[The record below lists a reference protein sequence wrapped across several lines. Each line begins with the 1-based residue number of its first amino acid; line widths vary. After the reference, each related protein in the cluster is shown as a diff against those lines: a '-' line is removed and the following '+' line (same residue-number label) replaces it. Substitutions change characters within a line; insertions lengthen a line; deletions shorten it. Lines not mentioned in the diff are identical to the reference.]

1 MRRKLLCTATAAATL
16 LAAVI
21 VWRLTATEPG
31 QGPPPEAS
39 PGKAAPPALP
49 LTQVVLFNSVVGY
62 FQREGQVEGSARVEL
77 TFPAADVN
85 DLLKSLVLQDQG
97 GGKFSGVN
105 YDNHEP
111 VDRIL
116 RSFALDLN
124 NNPTYGQILNQA
136 RGEKVEVLRQRKGDA
151 QAVKL
156 TGTIVGMQSQ
166 RREGQG
172 DLEHLNLLA
181 AGGLQSILL
190 DEVQAVRFL
199 NPVLESE
206 FQRALRVVAAG
217 HDTQKKTVSLGF
229 TGQGK
234 RQVRVG
240 YVVERPIWKT
250 SYRLLFE
257 PGGKLFLQGWAL
269 VENTG
274 DDDWNNV
281 RLVLVSGRPISFQ
294 MNLYDPLYVPR
305 PTVEPELFAS
315 LRPPVYGGAL
325 GAPPAPPEEGGPA
338 RMPPGFGM
346 GGMGMGGF
354 PMGGMGM
361 GGFPGGGL
369 PGGPPMPPSIGGLLP
384 GLQFGSL
391 TPPNIA
397 QSSNIYQNPQGQTLP
412 VQRLTY
418 EELQRRRE
426 EARQE
431 KEKAKK
437 VGPLVTGLNFKEGI
451 ASVATGE
458 AAGDSFRYVIDQ
470 KVSLPRQKSAML
482 PILNRHVEGSKVSI
496 YNASVHPKYPLL
508 GLRLKNTSGQPLTQG
523 PITVYE
529 DGAYAGDSR
538 VLDLQPNEE
547 RLLSYALDLAA
558 EVKADSKTTPSP
570 HMTLKL
576 GDAKLAA
583 AYKAQQTTT
592 YLIKNRSAQVRT
604 LLLEHPIRADWDL
617 VAPTRPTERTRA
629 VYRFRVA
636 VPAGQAAR
644 FDVVEEQGR
653 VDQFALLTGARPH
666 YAVATGIEVR
676 AAVKASPQELL
687 GVKIRKGF
695 LQARYRLR
703 ETRTYYVQNNSD
715 RDRTF
720 RVDHVVRAGWTRLDP
735 KDKEQLGPA
744 VFPFTLEVPAGKA
757 AQRAVIEER
766 VLDDRNHK
774 LNLLTKDALRSLLD
788 SPVPGP
794 MVKEVLRKVLELNGK
809 YAETERRLGEQQTQL
824 KTVSEDQAR
833 VRENLKIIPASA
845 EPYKGFVQ
853 KFVAQ
858 ETEIEN
864 LQRDIRLLQADL
876 RKQEAALEAYV
887 SSQSAE

>member
-1 MRRKLLCTATAAATL
+1 MRRKYLYTATAAATL
-16 LAAVI
+16 LAAV
-21 VWRLTATEPG
+21 VAWRITATKAG
-31 QGPPPEAS
+31 QVPTAEAG
-39 PGKAAPPALP
+39 PGKPPQPALP
-49 LTQVVLFNSVVGY
+49 LTQVVLFNSGVGY

-136 RGEKVEVLRQRKGDA
+136 RGEKVEVLRQRKGDTS
-151 QAVKL
+151 AVKL
-156 TGTIVGMQSQ
+156 SGTIVGMQAQ
-166 RREGQG
+166 LRDG
-172 DLEHLNLLA
+172 LTLVTAEHLNLLTG
-181 AGGLQSILL
+181 GGLLSIPL
-190 DEVQAVRFL
+190 DEVQSVRFL

-206 FQRALRVVAAG
+206 FQRALRVVAST

-229 TGQGK
+229 AGQGK

-281 RLVLVSGRPISFQ
+281 RLALVAGRPISFQ

-315 LRPPVYGGAL
+315 LRPPVYAGSL
-325 GAPPAPPEEGGPA
+325 TPPAPAEEGGPA
-338 RMPPGFGM
+338 RTPVPF
-346 GGMGMGGF
+346 
-354 PMGGMGM
+354 
-361 GGFPGGGL
+361 GGL
-369 PGGPPMPPSIGGLLP
+369 PGGGLGGGMGMMGGFGGMP

-391 TPPNIA
+391 IPPGLA
-397 QSSNIYQNPQGQTLP
+397 QGSNPYQYPQGQLPP

-426 EARQE
+426 AARQA
-431 KEKAKK
+431 KEQAKQA
-437 VGPLVTGLNFKEGI
+437 GPLITGLNFKEGI

-496 YNASVHPKYPLL
+496 YNASVHLKHPLL

-529 DGAYAGDSR
+529 DGAYAGDTR

-570 HMTLKL
+570 HMTLKI
-576 GDAKLAA
+576 GEDKLTA
-583 AYKAQQTTT
+583 AYKARQTTT
-592 YLIKNRSAQVRT
+592 YRIKNRSAQART
-604 LLLEHPIRADWDL
+604 LLLEHPIRTDWNL
-617 VAPTRPTERTRA
+617 VTPARPAERTRA

-636 VPAGQAAR
+636 VPAGQATH

-666 YAVATGIEVR
+666 YAVAAGVEVR
-676 AAVKASPQELL
+676 TALKTTPQELL
-687 GVKIRKGF
+687 GVKIRKGY
-695 LQARYRLR
+695 LHAQYRLR
-703 ETRTYYVQNNSD
+703 ESRTYFVQNNSD
-715 RDRTF
+715 QDRSF
-720 RVDHVVRAGWTRLDP
+720 RVAHVVRAGWTRQGA
-735 KDKEQLGPA
+735 KEGQPGPA
-744 VFPFTLEVPAGKA
+744 VFSFTLDAPAGKT
-757 AQRAVIEER
+757 AQREVVEER
-766 VLDDRNHK
+766 VLEDSSHK
-774 LNLLTKDALRSLLD
+774 VNLLTGKALRSLLD
-788 SPVPGP
+788 SPVPSAN
-794 MVKEVLRKVLELNGK
+794 VKEILGKILELNGK
-809 YAETERRLGEQQTQL
+809 YAETQRRLGEQQSHL
-824 KTVSEDQAR
+824 KIVSEDQAR

-845 EPYKGFVQ
+845 EPYKSFLQ
-853 KFVAQ
+853 KFVAM

-864 LQRDIRLLQADL
+864 LQRDIRRLQVDL

-887 SSQSAE
+887 GSQNAE

>member
-1 MRRKLLCTATAAATL
+1 MRRKLLYTAAAAGAL
-16 LAAVI
+16 LAAAAA
-21 VWRLTATEPG
+21 WRLTATEAG
-31 QGPPPEAS
+31 QGPHAEAA
-39 PGKAAPPALP
+39 PGKPPPPALP
-49 LTQVVLFNSVVGY
+49 LTQVVLFNSGVGY
-62 FQREGQVEGSARVEL
+62 FQREGQVEDSARIEL

-97 GGKFSGVN
+97 GGKFSGVH

-156 TGTIVGMQSQ
+156 TGTIVGMQAQ
-166 RREGQG
+166 RWEGLGVTPG
-172 DLEHLNLLA
+172 DIERLNLLA
-181 AGGLQSILL
+181 AGGLLSIPLE
-190 DEVQAVRFL
+190 EVQAVRFL

-206 FQRALRVVAAG
+206 FQRALRVVASA
-217 HDTQKKTVSLGF
+217 HDTQKKAVSLGF
-229 TGQGK
+229 RGQGK
-234 RQVRVG
+234 RPVRVG

-315 LRPPVYGGAL
+315 LRPPVYAGSL
-325 GAPPAPPEEGGPA
+325 TAPMPPEEGGPA
-338 RMPPGFGM
+338 RTPTPVFGL
-346 GGMGMGGF
+346 GGMGMMGGGF
-354 PMGGMGM
+354 GM
-361 GGFPGGGL
+361 GGFPGL
-369 PGGPPMPPSIGGLLP
+369 PGGPPFP

-391 TPPNIA
+391 IPPNLG
-397 QSSNIYQNPQGQTLP
+397 QGSNIYQNPQGQAP
-412 VQRLTY
+412 RPQRLTY

-426 EARQE
+426 EKRQA
-431 KEKAKK
+431 KDQAKK

-482 PILNRHVEGSKVSI
+482 PILNRHVAGSKVSI
-496 YNASVHPKYPLL
+496 YNASVHPRHPLL

-529 DGAYAGDSR
+529 DGAYAGDTR

-558 EVKADSKTTPSP
+558 EVKAQSKTTPGP
-570 HMTLKL
+570 HLTFKIGDTKL
-576 GDAKLAA
+576 TA
-583 AYKAQQTTT
+583 AYKVRQTTT
-592 YLIKNRSAQVRT
+592 YLIKNRSAQERT
-604 LLLEHPIRADWDL
+604 LLVEHPIRADWDL
-617 VAPTRPTERTRA
+617 VAPARPAERTRE

-636 VPAGQAAR
+636 VPAGQAAH
-644 FDVVEEQGR
+644 FEVAEEQGR
-653 VDQFALLTGARPH
+653 VDQFGLLSGARPH
-666 YAVATGIEVR
+666 YAVATGVEVR
-676 AAVKASPQELL
+676 ADVKTDPQELL
-687 GVKIRKGF
+687 GVKIRKGS

-703 ETRTYYVQNNSD
+703 ESRTYYVQNNSD
-715 RDRTF
+715 QDRSF
-720 RVDHVVRAGWTRLDP
+720 RVDHVVRGGWTRVGE
-735 KDKEQLGPA
+735 DKGQPGPA
-744 VFPFTLEVPAGKA
+744 VFSFTLEAPAGKT
-757 AQRAVIEER
+757 AQREVVEER
-766 VLDDRNHK
+766 VLDDRGRK
-774 LNLLTKDALRSLLD
+774 VGLLTADALRSLLD

-794 MVKEVLRKVLELNGK
+794 KVKEVLREVLKLNGK
-809 YAETERRLGEQQTQL
+809 LAETERRLGEQKGQL

-845 EPYKGFVQ
+845 EPYKGFLQ
-853 KFVAQ
+853 KFVAM
-858 ETEIEN
+858 EAEIED
-864 LQRDIRLLQADL
+864 LQRDIRRLQADL

-887 SSQSAE
+887 GGQNAE